1 MHKDSLILLPHL
13 DDEFAISPILTNI
26 ISKAGK
32 NYKFI
37 FFAERNNESK
47 KIRQIRREE
56 CIKSLNLFGVNR
68 SEIIFINDHL
78 DVDDLKIYKKTNE
91 IKTYLTEY
99 HQKNTIYKIYTLNLE
114 GGHPDHDSLALIV
127 DKFCTD
133 LNIKKY
139 FLPSYNS
146 RRTLFFP
153 LSVLRPLKSQLGY
166 FKTKKINIF
175 DWYSSIKI
183 AYVYKSERSAFLKLL
198 PFLVIKTLFS
208 CQVYLTSKINIE
220 TVDWE
225 NSLTKKRYKVDIN
238 SILQKV

>member
-1 MHKDSLILLPHL
+1 MNKDLLILLPHL

-26 ISKAGK
+26 IGKAGK
-32 NYKFI
+32 NCKFI
-37 FFAERNNESK
+37 FFAERNDESK
-47 KIRQIRREE
+47 KIRKLRRKE

-78 DVDDLKIYKKTNE
+78 DVDDLKIHEKTNE
-91 IKTYLTEY
+91 IKSYLTEY
-99 HQKNTIYKIYTLNLE
+99 HKKNSIYKIYTLNLE

-127 DKFCTD
+127 DKFCSN

-153 LSVLRPLKSQLGY
+153 LSVLRPLKSQLRY

-175 DWYSSIKI
+175 DWCSSLRI

-198 PFLVIKTLFS
+198 PFLITKTLFS
-208 CQVYLTSKINIE
+208 CQVYLTNKINID

-225 NSLTKKRYKVDIN
+225 NSLTKKRYKVDI
-238 SILQKV
+238 SLILQKV

>member
-1 MHKDSLILLPHL
+1 MDKDSLILLPHL
-13 DDEFAISPILTNI
+13 DDEFAMSPILKNI

-32 NYKFI
+32 NCKFI

-56 CIKSLNLFGVNR
+56 CIKSLNFFGVNR
-68 SEIIFINDHL
+68 SEIIFMNDHL
-78 DVDDLKIYKKTNE
+78 HVDDLKIYEKTNE
-91 IKTYLTEY
+91 IKSYLSEY
-99 HQKNTIYKIYTLNLE
+99 HQKNPIYKIYTLNLE

-127 DKFCTD
+127 DKFCTK

-146 RRTLFFP
+146 RKTLFFP
-153 LSVLRPLKSQLGY
+153 ISVLRPLKSQLRY
-166 FKTKKINIF
+166 FKTKKINVF
-175 DWYSSIKI
+175 DWYSSLKI

-208 CQVYLTSKINIE
+208 YQVYLTNKISIE

-225 NSLTKKRYKVDIN
+225 NSLTKTRYKVDIN